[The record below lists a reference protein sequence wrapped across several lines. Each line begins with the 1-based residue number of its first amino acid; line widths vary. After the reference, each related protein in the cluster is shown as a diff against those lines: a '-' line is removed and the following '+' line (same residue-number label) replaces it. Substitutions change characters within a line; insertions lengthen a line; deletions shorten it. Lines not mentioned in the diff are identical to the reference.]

1 MGIAHTPIGLLVTRT
16 AKTVARTFD
25 DALAAEGG
33 SISVWL
39 VLLAL
44 VRGGHRMQSELAD
57 EVGIQGPTLTHHLNG
72 MEDAGL
78 LVRKR
83 APDNRRIHLVEL
95 TETGRTMF
103 HRLRNVAL
111 AYDARL
117 RADVTEDEMNV
128 LRSLLERLAVNAV
141 RQDVQKKAD

>member
-1 MGIAHTPIGLLVTRT
+1 MGPAHTPIGLLLART
-16 AKTVARTFD
+16 AKTAARAFD

-44 VRGGHRMQSELAD
+44 MGGGHRMQSELAD

-72 MEDAGL
+72 MEDTGL

-95 TETGRTMF
+95 TEAGRAMF
-103 HRLRNVAL
+103 HRLRHVAM

-117 RADVTEDEMNV
+117 RSGFTEAELDVVRD
-128 LRSLLERLAVNAV
+128 LLERLAINANPEPV
-141 RQDVQKKAD
+141 R